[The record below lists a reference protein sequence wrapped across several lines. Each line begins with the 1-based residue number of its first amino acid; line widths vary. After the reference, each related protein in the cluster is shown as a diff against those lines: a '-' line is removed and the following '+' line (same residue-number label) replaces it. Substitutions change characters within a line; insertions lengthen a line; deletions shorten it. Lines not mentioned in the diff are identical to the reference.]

1 MTATVP
7 ATPSATTTA
16 SRTTTAG
23 ATTPPT
29 SPAAWTSAVR
39 IVITECD
46 HDSFAAEHDLTD
58 PAGAELVLTQSRS
71 ALELVANAQGAD
83 AILVQYAPITAE
95 VMDALPRLR
104 VIGRYGVGVDSVDIE
119 AATARGIAV
128 CNVPDYGTESVSDH
142 AIGLTMACARGIPR
156 LDRGIRAGSF
166 DLAAVRPLYKTR
178 DRIFGVIGLGLIGT
192 ATARKAAG
200 LGYQVIGYDI
210 AAEPG
215 ATTFHGFESV
225 GLGELLERSQV
236 VSLHTPLTNIT
247 RAMIGADQ
255 LALMRQDAILVN
267 TSRGGVIDTDAL
279 VEALLTGSIRGAA
292 IDVHESEPLPAGHP
306 LTTFDSVVL
315 TPHLAWYTEESYDE
329 LKRRTVA
336 NVLAVCAGRPPR
348 NIVNPEVLGGPGRNS
363 GCAPMAAAKPATES
377 TAKTSLQLT

>member
-7 ATPSATTTA
+7 PTPGATMTATLTATA
-16 SRTTTAG
+16 STTSRSAR
-23 ATTPPT
+23 
-29 SPAAWTSAVR
+29 TSAVR

-58 PAGAELVLTQSRS
+58 PAGADLVLTQSRS
-71 ALELVANAQGAD
+71 AAELITNAQGAD
-83 AILVQYAPITAE
+83 AVLVQYAPITAE

-104 VIGRYGVGVDSVDIE
+104 VIGRYGVGVDSVDIG

-156 LDRGIRAGSF
+156 LDRGMRAGAF
-166 DLAAVRPLYKTR
+166 DLAAVRPLYQTR
-178 DRIFGVIGLGLIGT
+178 GRIFGVIGLGLIGT

-200 LGYQVIGYDI
+200 LGYQVIGYDV
-210 AAEPG
+210 AAKPG
-215 ATTFHGFESV
+215 VPTFHGFESV
-225 GLGELLERSQV
+225 SLSELLERSQV
-236 VSLHTPLTNIT
+236 VSLHTPLTDLT
-247 RAMIGADQ
+247 RGMIGADQ

-267 TSRGGVIDTDAL
+267 TSRGAVVDTDAL
-279 VEALLTGSIRGAA
+279 VEALATGSIRGAA

-336 NVLAVCAGRPPR
+336 NVLEVCAGRPPR
-348 NIVNPEVLGGPGRNS
+348 NIVNPEVLGTPGRNS
-363 GCAPMAAAKPATES
+363 SWRDREYVR
-377 TAKTSLQLT
+377 